1 MLNLLCLCSINE
13 TTEPSVITHLFTTCF
28 TEYFKPTVEIYCLEK
43 KKIPFEIL
51 LLIDNIPGCPRTLM
65 EMYNETNVVMTAN
78 TTSILQSMGGVILT
92 FKSYYLRNAF
102 CKAMASMDN
111 DSFDGSK
118 PHKLKIF
125 WKGFTIRDAMRN
137 SWFMGRGQS
146 VNIDR
151 DLEEIDSNPH
161 GWFWGAQDFSEGNNC
176 RCGRSSRRTGI
187 RSQAWRCDWI
197 AEIS

>member
-1 MLNLLCLCSINE
+1 
-13 TTEPSVITHLFTTCF
+13 
-28 TEYFKPTVEIYCLEK
+28 
-43 KKIPFEIL
+43 
-51 LLIDNIPGCPRTLM
+51 
-65 EMYNETNVVMTAN
+65 MYNETNVVMTAN

-137 SWFMGRGQS
+137 S
-146 VNIDR
+146 
-151 DLEEIDSNPH
+151 
-161 GWFWGAQDFSEGNNC
+161 
-176 RCGRSSRRTGI
+176 
-187 RSQAWRCDWI
+187 
-197 AEIS
+197 